1 MKTDI
6 LQLGK
11 FCASSLA
18 IKKVSTLNTVR
29 ILDITLFLFS
39 GLGIFWWFL
48 IQNPIRNMLEK
59 QS

>member
-18 IKKVSTLNTVR
+18 IKEVSTLNAVR
-29 ILDITLFLFS
+29 ILDITLFLFL
-39 GLGIFWWFL
+39 GLGIFW
-48 IQNPIRNMLEK
+48 
-59 QS
+59 